1 MAERISLE
9 VPATLGALSTVRI
22 VLGGLGAR
30 LDLSLEELEDLYL
43 ATEELLR
50 AALSAEPLERL
61 SVEVALE
68 DRQLRIIAGRFSSP
82 DLRKDL
88 DAEKARELCLG
99 LCRLL
104 RTTVDDVEVLDAGE
118 AYSVV
123 LVKRCREGA
132 A

>member
-1 MAERISLE
+1 MAETILLE
-9 VPATLGALSTVRI
+9 VPATSAALSTVRI

-50 AALSAEPLERL
+50 AALAAEPLERL
-61 SVEVALE
+61 SVEVVFE
-68 DRQLRIIAGRFSSP
+68 DRQLRIIAGRFSSAE
-82 DLRKDL
+82 LRKDL
-88 DAEKARELCLG
+88 DAEKAQELCLG

-104 RTTVDDVEVLDAGE
+104 RMTVDGVELLEAGG
-118 AYSVV
+118 AYSVA
-123 LVKRCREGA
+123 LVKRRREGA